1 MKGVTI
7 IQADGTPESAPGSQL
22 TAADLAPGSSGF
34 ADPSEAPV
42 IGNQGT
48 ASTVSIQYDRPW
60 RGGNDNNFNDQVTQ
74 TSGSP
79 LAIEVFEGPL
89 LTVTPTAS
97 ATTVPAGS
105 TVSFSATYEPSNV
118 SGVTYNWSF
127 DGGAANSTASAPT
140 VTFNTGGTY
149 KVTVQVSDDEGGG
162 GVGAIPITVTSSTP
176 SPSNNNGPPSGPH
189 NGGGK
194 GGQVPRK
201 HQSGN
206 GGHGHNGSNNNGST
220 GPHHSTTPTSAS
232 HGGTTPTGSGGSGTT
247 TPGPGSPSSSPTPP
261 ATTHSVTPKSRVRH
275 QTSHLK
281 AAPPPAPGAQAPVV
295 TGQLVSDVTPL
306 PAGESPLVHVEAG
319 VVATSQ
325 AARTRSGGSL
335 ARPDRRGARG
345 YRAARP
351 RGTPRTARKARLAD
365 TALRELTQPR
375 IFMPVPYAFTTHDID
390 QAIYHVANALQIPVL
405 ILALLALAAVIY
417 EFGAYLIELRGR
429 RRRVFARI
437 SASAEQARRALFA
450 NDRSGAG
457 AAARGVARSQVMAD
471 TLAFIVKQR
480 PNPRRRSPDQ

>member
-1 MKGVTI
+1 LHPHNRFAGRRSGTIPGRRLAFAALVVVAALGSCAASATADQQIVTATVYSSSGTQQESLTLGALEANSNLCPQYTGTLPVQHGQNLQTTTPNFTGGQVWALSTILSCLQPVVPSGAVKGVTI

-22 TAADLAPGSSGF
+22 TAADLAPGSSSF

-48 ASTVSIQYDRPW
+48 PSTVSIQYDRPW

-105 TVSFSATYEPSNV
+105 TVGFSATYEPSNV

-162 GVGAIPITVTSSTP
+162 GVGAIPITVTSST
-176 SPSNNNGPPSGPH
+176 SPTGNDNGPPRGP
-189 NGGGK
+189 NNSGGK

-201 HQSGN
+201 HQRGN
-206 GGHGHNGSNNNGST
+206 GGHGHNGNNNNGST
-220 GPHHSTTPTSAS
+220 GPHHSTSPTSAS

-247 TPGPGSPSSSPTPP
+247 TPGPGSSSSSPAPP
-261 ATTHSVTPKSRVRH
+261 APTHSVTPRSRGRQ
-275 QTSHLK
+275 QTPHLK

-325 AARTRSGGSL
+325 AARTRSSGSL
-335 ARPDRRGARG
+335 VGPIVGG
-345 YRAARP
+345 
-351 RGTPRTARKARLAD
+351 LAV
-365 TALRELTQPR
+365 
-375 IFMPVPYAFTTHDID
+375 I
-390 QAIYHVANALQIPVL
+390 
-405 ILALLALAAVIY
+405 ALLAL
-417 EFGAYLIELRGR
+417 GARRELRGKR
-429 RRRVFARI
+429 DWR
-437 SASAEQARRALFA
+437 
-450 NDRSGAG
+450 
-457 AAARGVARSQVMAD
+457 
-471 TLAFIVKQR
+471 TLRFG
-480 PNPRRRSPDQ
+480 S

>member
-1 MKGVTI
+1 
-7 IQADGTPESAPGSQL
+7 
-22 TAADLAPGSSGF
+22 
-34 ADPSEAPV
+34 
-42 IGNQGT
+42 
-48 ASTVSIQYDRPW
+48 VSIQYDRPW

-79 LAIEVFEGPL
+79 VAIEVFEGPL

-127 DGGAANSTASAPT
+127 DGGGANSTASSPT

-176 SPSNNNGPPSGPH
+176 SPSNNKGPASGPH

-201 HQSGN
+201 HRSGN

-220 GPHHSTTPTSAS
+220 GPHHPSSPTSAS
-232 HGGTTPTGSGGSGTT
+232 HGGTTPTGSGRSGTT
-247 TPGPGSPSSSPTPP
+247 TAGPASSASSPTPP
-261 ATTHSVTPKSRVRH
+261 ATTRSVTPKSRVRH
-275 QTSHLK
+275 RTSHLK

-306 PAGESPLVHVEAG
+306 PAGESPLVHVEAS

-325 AARTRSGGSL
+325 AAATRSSGSPLGPVVGGL
-335 ARPDRRGARG
+335 A
-345 YRAARP
+345 
-351 RGTPRTARKARLAD
+351 
-365 TALRELTQPR
+365 
-375 IFMPVPYAFTTHDID
+375 V
-390 QAIYHVANALQIPVL
+390 VV
-405 ILALLALAAVIY
+405 LLAL
-417 EFGAYLIELRGR
+417 GARRELRGKR
-429 RRRVFARI
+429 NWR
-437 SASAEQARRALFA
+437 
-450 NDRSGAG
+450 
-457 AAARGVARSQVMAD
+457 
-471 TLAFIVKQR
+471 TLRFG
-480 PNPRRRSPDQ
+480 S